1 MGRLGALLHPTCASY
16 AGCAQWTTTRRIF
29 FLISYAEHSRVKT
42 SPSGWKYREEGI
54 GVHFLQAQPG
64 RHVFSRAKG
73 AVVWLFQKRRP
84 YMIVKAAHRRPEG
97 PL

>member
-1 MGRLGALLHPTCASY
+1 MQDVHSGQQP
-16 AGCAQWTTTRRIF
+16 AGYF

-42 SPSGWKYREEGI
+42 SPSGWKYREAGI

-64 RHVFSRAKG
+64 WHVFLRAAG
-73 AVVWLFQKRRP
+73 AVVWFYQKRRL

-97 PL
+97 PV